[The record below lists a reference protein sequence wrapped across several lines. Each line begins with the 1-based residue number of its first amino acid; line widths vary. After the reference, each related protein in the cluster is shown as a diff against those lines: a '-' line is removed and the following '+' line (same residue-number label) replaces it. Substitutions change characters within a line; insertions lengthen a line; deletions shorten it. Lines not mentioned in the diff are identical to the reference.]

1 MRLDKKETAVDYI
14 IILGFAIFCFMI
26 LYPFWQIIVNSVST
40 EAEIFTDKI
49 ITLFPKEFYI
59 GNWSKVFRSNLVW
72 QSFYNTVVITLL
84 GSIYSLVLSASYAYP
99 LSRKDLPHRNI
110 WTLILLF
117 TMFFSGGLIPYYL
130 LMRSLNLLDTLTVL
144 IIGSINVWNTLI
156 LRNYFMALPD
166 SLIDSAKIDGASDIG
181 VLTRIIVPLAGPVIA
196 TVFLWNLVGYWN
208 SWVSAMIYNS
218 SPDKQVLQIQLRKI
232 ILDSQFNIM
241 SANRISGEEAR
252 TALEK
257 MQQTVEGLKAAV
269 LIFTTFPILASYPFL
284 QKYFVKG
291 IFIGSLKG

>member
-1 MRLDKKETAVDYI
+1 MRLDKKETVVDYI
-14 IILGFAIFCFMI
+14 IIIGFAIFSLMI
-26 LYPFWQIIVNSVST
+26 IYPFWQIIVNSVST
-40 EAEIFTDKI
+40 EVEIFTDKI
-49 ITLFPKEFYI
+49 ITLFPREFYT
-59 GNWSKVFRSNLVW
+59 GNWSSVLRSNLVW
-72 QSFYNTVVITLL
+72 QSFYNTVIITIL

-99 LSRKDLPHRNI
+99 LSRKDLPHRNF
-110 WTLILLF
+110 WTVVLLF

-130 LMRSLNLLDTLTVL
+130 MMRSFNLIDTLTVL
-144 IIGSINVWNTLI
+144 IIGPINVWNTLI

-181 VLTRIIVPLAGPVIA
+181 VLTRIIVPLAGPVVA

-208 SWVSAMIYNS
+208 SWVPAMIYNN

-241 SANRISGEEAR
+241 SANGEGAR
-252 TALEK
+252 AALEQVQK
-257 MQQTVEGLKAAV
+257 TVEGMKAAV
-269 LIFTTFPILASYPFL
+269 LIFTTFPILVSYPFL

-291 IFIGSLKG
+291 IIIGSLKG